1 MFSSNFMSMRIIPQ
15 HFHLQRY
22 VIAVGLYSMLELL
35 IRIGWDDGNST
46 SIYEDA
52 TGQRA
57 TVASW
62 LHDTDFVLRV
72 AENLGPSYADQVT
85 LVDDLSGFP
94 NEVPSVWHTEQN
106 QRLVS
111 LWEYITEPHLKTRL
125 DPSWFL
131 DCCAGRSSL
140 QRCLSSDRHTGTI
153 ARAEPYKRL
162 MADGIICLT
171 FSLSLPSPRSN
182 VHGPLCNYLWQ
193 TFTQKRY
200 NCNPTSHILC
210 RP

>member
-1 MFSSNFMSMRIIPQ
+1 
-15 HFHLQRY
+15 
-22 VIAVGLYSMLELL
+22 MLELL

-94 NEVPSVWHTEQN
+94 NEVPSV
-106 QRLVS
+106 
-111 LWEYITEPHLKTRL
+111 
-125 DPSWFL
+125 
-131 DCCAGRSSL
+131 
-140 QRCLSSDRHTGTI
+140 
-153 ARAEPYKRL
+153 
-162 MADGIICLT
+162 
-171 FSLSLPSPRSN
+171 
-182 VHGPLCNYLWQ
+182 
-193 TFTQKRY
+193 
-200 NCNPTSHILC
+200 
-210 RP
+210 